1 MFFLQ
6 SFSNF
11 NFNNMLWFHFPGRC
25 TFTKY
30 IIYFGLDE
38 YLMTYVQRNDWNRAI
53 WRRKIKTINFLQK
66 YFFNNYSWPQIAFL
80 KGFTDEEIKG
90 LVELFIY
97 LYFVCWWL
105 IAILVIMI
113 EQLFP
118 LFIHLNFGQYCTTI
132 LCWPRY
138 VDRNKTNGGKKIYTV
153 DKKCNSLISNERTFL
168 SFYILEK
175 R

>member
-1 MFFLQ
+1 M
-6 SFSNF
+6 
-11 NFNNMLWFHFPGRC
+11 
-25 TFTKY
+25 Y
-30 IIYFGLDE
+30 IPRVQIVYLIWSIQISIHMTVIIFVTRLELPYFW
-38 YLMTYVQRNDWNRAI
+38 MN
-53 WRRKIKTINFLQK
+53 
-66 YFFNNYSWPQIAFL
+66 
-80 KGFTDEEIKG
+80 GFTDEEIKG

>member
-1 MFFLQ
+1 M
-6 SFSNF
+6 
-11 NFNNMLWFHFPGRC
+11 
-25 TFTKY
+25 Y
-30 IIYFGLDE
+30 IPRVQIVYLIWSIQISIHMTVIIFVTRLELPYFW
-38 YLMTYVQRNDWNRAI
+38 MN
-53 WRRKIKTINFLQK
+53 
-66 YFFNNYSWPQIAFL
+66 
-80 KGFTDEEIKG
+80 GFTDEEIKG

-153 DKKCNSLISNERTFL
+153 DKKCNSLISKERTFL